1 MCHRKGILESIIQFR
16 QMMADSKFF
25 EVQKLIEV
33 QLSLKNEARYELL
46 KIYFESLK
54 AQQKIIPVDITL
66 ELSELESE
74 NNHHE
79 IVLELLNEISSEQKI
94 KFYFRILKLKL
105 KAAAF
110 QGQMDVLYQLISD
123 FYLRQFE
130 KQVPTIPQ
138 VVTEYVSRFFPHDF
152 NLKLKELALA
162 LMLNDIAASEKM
174 TKDLILSTVEKSSPK
189 GIKAKLETIGEI
201 LKAGHNKA
209 YLEIYQNYCFIAAN
223 GLSEKSDY
231 KKIVEMIIFFDDFKF
246 QALIL
251 NLLSQLNLV
260 DEAKEFA
267 ASVRSNKEYNFV
279 HFDKFFPHLK
289 SFFVQPQVKKSLKP
303 EEQIP
308 TPDLKLT
315 TKVNSQIMPSHFEM
329 EDSEDDQRFMH
340 LLKYQ
345 SYTPDQLCDLAVSFL
360 QSEMPKVALRASELA
375 MSQSVD
381 DRTFLK
387 GSYLKLTCQLQLQ
400 DLRAAL
406 DTCLVAMTRATSRD
420 DILSFLYGQ
429 AEIYIRLNQK
439 KQAKN
444 ILSKILTI
452 DSKYRLAKERLDKLN
467 EI

>member
-1 MCHRKGILESIIQFR
+1 LESIIQFR
-16 QMMADSKFF
+16 QMMADGKFF

-33 QLSLKNEARYELL
+33 QLALKTEARYELL
-46 KIYFESLK
+46 KIYFDTLK
-54 AQQKIIPVDITL
+54 AQQKNIPVDITL

-74 NNHHE
+74 NNQHE
-79 IVLELLNEISSEQKI
+79 IVLDLLKEISSDHQQKY
-94 KFYFRILKLKL
+94 YFRILKLKM
-105 KAAAF
+105 KAAVF
-110 QGQMDVLYQLISD
+110 QGQMDLLYKLISD
-123 FYLRQFE
+123 IYLRQFE
-130 KQVPTIPQ
+130 KQVPAIPQ
-138 VVTEYVSRFFPHDF
+138 IVSEYVAKYFQHDF
-152 NLKLKELALA
+152 NLKLKELALS
-162 LMLNDIAASEKM
+162 LVLNDIHAAEKL
-174 TKDLILSTVEKSSPK
+174 TKELILSSVEKSSPK
-189 GIKAKLETIGEI
+189 GIKAKLQSVGDI
-201 LKAGHNKA
+201 LKAGQNKSF
-209 YLEIYQNYCFIAAN
+209 LEIYQNYCLIAAN
-223 GLSEKSDY
+223 GVNEKLEY

-251 NLLSQLNLV
+251 NLLHQLSFTE
-260 DEAKEFA
+260 EAKDY
-267 ASVRSNKEYNFV
+267 ASAVRSNKEYNFV
-279 HFDKFFPHLK
+279 HFDKYFPHLK
-289 SFFVQPQVKKSLKP
+289 SYFVQPAARKNLKA

-315 TKVNSQIMPSHFEM
+315 TKIKSEIIPSHFDM

-345 SYTPDQLCDLAVSFL
+345 TYTTDQLCDLAVSFL
-360 QSEMPKVALRASELA
+360 QSEMPKVALRASEIA
-375 MSQSVD
+375 MTQSVD
-381 DRTFLK
+381 DSSFLK
-387 GSYLKLTCQLQLQ
+387 ACYLKLTCQLQLQ

-406 DTCLVAMTRATSRD
+406 DTCLIAMTKATSRD